1 MRNLFNNSFNT
12 LRDGYSANLPGP
24 AAALHAANVS
34 DRVWDS
40 RIGPG
45 IKYGAYGALAA
56 GAGILGAGLISGNML
71 GHQMHNDHRTGIAM
85 PLAVGG
91 TIGAGAYAGYLTG
104 KAFSK
109 GAGKDFTPLA
119 KALAIGKGAGVGTL
133 AALPVAAALGG
144 GMMFGAQG
152 AAIGGGLGLAALAA
166 PTFIGGMVS
175 SATKTTG
182 NSLAGTLGKTALAV
196 GGGLV
201 KGAAAAELVAR
212 TVLTGGI
219 GGVKNP
225 IDAWFPF
232 FRGTPPVK
240 VTQSYVDQ
248 GLKSSLKHYGLHA
261 KVKPNPH
268 NDPHIAA
275 SNAKKLAEAESFA
288 TIKAGTH
295 IDPRKFAL
303 NPKVVRRGVGLFAA
317 ASIFSGVG
325 EAMSSMVAPP
335 TAYAD
340 ARGIRHVNDLGANA
354 QYGQSILGGNSSMN
368 MDYNSLARVAAHA
381 F

>member
-1 MRNLFNNSFNT
+1 MRHLFGNALNNIRT
-12 LRDGYSANLPGP
+12 GYNANLPGP
-24 AAALHAANVS
+24 TAALEAANVA
-34 DRVWDS
+34 DRLWDT
-40 RIGPG
+40 RLGPLIKKVPVAAG
-45 IKYGAYGALAA
+45 IA

-71 GHQMHNDHRTGIAM
+71 GHQMHQDHRTGITM

-104 KAFSK
+104 KAFST
-109 GAGKDFTPLA
+109 GAGKAFTPLA
-119 KALAIGKGAGVGTL
+119 KALAIGKGAGVGAL
-133 AALPVAAALGG
+133 AALPVAATIGG
-144 GMMFGAQG
+144 GMMYGPQG

-166 PTFIGGMVS
+166 PAFIGGAVS
-175 SATKTTG
+175 SATKATAG
-182 NSLAGTLGKTALAV
+182 NLATTLGHTALAA

-232 FRGTPPVK
+232 FRGTQPFK
-240 VTQSYVDQ
+240 VANSYSDLA
-248 GLKSSLKHYGLHA
+248 LKKSLKRYGI
-261 KVKPNPH
+261 K
-268 NDPHIAA
+268 
-275 SNAKKLAEAESFA
+275 EAEFA

-295 IDPRKFAL
+295 VDPRKFAL
-303 NPKVVRRGVGLFAA
+303 NPKVVRRGIGIMAA